1 MITFTESVLL
11 HPRLSVRVTEYIPE
25 EFAVIAD
32 VVSPVFQRVFEYGLL
47 VSIAPVSLHTVREA
61 GNPLD
66 GSA

>member
-1 MITFTESVLL
+1 MVTFTESVLL
-11 HPRLSVRVTEYIPE
+11 HPKLSVRVTEYIPE
-25 EFAVIAD
+25 EFVLIAD

-66 GSA
+66 GRL